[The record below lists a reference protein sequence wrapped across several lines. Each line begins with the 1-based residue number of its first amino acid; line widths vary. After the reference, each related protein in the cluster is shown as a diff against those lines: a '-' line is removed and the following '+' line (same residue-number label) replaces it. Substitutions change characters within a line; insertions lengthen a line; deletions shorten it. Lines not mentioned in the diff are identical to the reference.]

1 MLRIFDDRR
10 RAGRA
15 LGEDFRRL
23 FDKQAANLVALE

>member
-10 RAGRA
+10 DAGRA

-23 FDKQAANLVALE
+23 LDQQAANQAALA